1 MTDAKKANIPEDV
14 EALKDQYQEDQRR
27 QALYE
32 QNKDM
37 EQELKHER
45 LKEQIERKNKMK
57 ALEKNIENED
67 FFSRGF
73 DESKMRK
80 DIEDRKN
87 AITFINDKISDHYI
101 AAPGS
106 LIVIPSMTNNGKS
119 TLTAHI
125 VEPLVSQG
133 KKVLL
138 LSNEESEEDC
148 RARVSCLRTFV
159 SFGDYK
165 TNKCSEEQYN
175 KVIQDVKKLVDEELF
190 VVIAPKTEEDAYKV
204 NTVEGVM
211 AMLKKANNIFD
222 AVIVDYYT
230 NVNRT
235 AKGQVDPW
243 HVNNE
248 FATQLNTFKN
258 TATYPIILT
267 AQCNSVTSNKG
278 EVTHTDMEKSHP
290 AYRWKGG
297 TNILTY
303 ATDIIELK
311 REYEKSYSLLFA
323 HKVRFAHGGLVRGQ
337 TLWFDK
343 DMQRFI
349 ETWTPEFA
357 AKMAADKTERSDER
371 NAQYEALLGE

>member
-1 MTDAKKANIPEDV
+1 MTDEKKANIPADIQKMQANYE
-14 EALKDQYQEDQRR
+14 KDIKR
-27 QALYE
+27 QALFE
-32 QNKDM
+32 ENKDM
-37 EQELKHER
+37 EQELKNER
-45 LKEQIERKNKMK
+45 LKDQVQRKNKMQ
-57 ALEKNIENED
+57 ALRKNVEDED

-87 AITFINDKISDHYI
+87 AVTFINKGISEHYI

-119 TLTAHI
+119 TLTAQI
-125 VEPLVSQG
+125 AETLVSEG
-133 KKVLL
+133 KKVLI

-165 TNKCSEEQYN
+165 TSKCSDEQYN
-175 KVIQDVKKLVDEELF
+175 KVIQDVKYLVEEQLF

-211 AMLKKANNIFD
+211 AMLEKANGVFD

-230 NVNRT
+230 NVNKT
-235 AKGQVDPW
+235 EKGQVDPW

-267 AQCNSVTSNKG
+267 AQCNSVPSKKG
-278 EVTHTDMEKSHP
+278 ETTHADMEAVHP

-311 REYEKSYSLLFA
+311 REYDKSHSLLFA
-323 HKVRFAHGGLVRGQ
+323 HKVRFAHGTLNRGQ

-349 ETWTPEFA
+349 EKWTSEFA
-357 AKMAADKTERSDER
+357 AKVTADRTERSEER
-371 NAQYEALLGE
+371 DAQYQSLLGE